1 MYHVHEQ
8 RLWKCIKKG
17 YVEGIIVQKVTKQ
30 SYYKGFMARRL
41 YRKPFPSREIRST
54 RRLQL
59 VHSDFSGSL
68 HTESSFGGVCIK
80 ALRYIY

>member
-1 MYHVHEQ
+1 
-8 RLWKCIKKG
+8 
-17 YVEGIIVQKVTKQ
+17 
-30 SYYKGFMARRL
+30 MAGKL
-41 YRKPFPSREIRST
+41 YRKPFPFGEVRST

-68 HTESSFGGVCIK
+68 HTESFGGVCIK